1 MEALL
6 EILEDSLIDTA
17 KLVPFL
23 LVTYLVM
30 EALEHGASEHVERAV
45 TSAGPAGPVVG
56 ALLGVVPQC
65 GFSAMAATLYSARIV
80 TLGTLLAVFLSTSDE
95 MLPVFMAGQMPI
107 ERILPILGVKA
118 ACGIVAG
125 VMIDLVARATGH
137 GPDGHL
143 HIHELCER
151 EGCECDEI
159 EDEGHDEP
167 EDHAHEHEHAHD
179 HGHHHGHSHHH
190 GHGRGGMLW
199 GIVRSALVHTVQVT
213 IFIFVVTLVLGAVVE
228 TVGQD
233 AIGAFMGRHPLRA
246 VFLSGLV
253 GLIPNCGASV
263 AISQLFLEGS
273 LGTPAMLSGLLVG
286 AGAGLLVLFRT
297 NDNVRQNL
305 MVVVLLYA
313 VGVAVG
319 VLAAVLGISF

>member
-56 ALLGVVPQC
+56 SLLGVVPQC

-263 AISQLFLEGS
+263 AITELY
-273 LGTPAMLSGLLVG
+273 LSGALATGPMVAGLLASGGV
-286 AGAGLLVLFRT
+286 GLLVLFRT
-297 NDNVRQNL
+297 NANLRQNL
-305 MVVVLLYA
+305 QILAVVYA
-313 VGVAVG
+313 VSVVSGLTVG
-319 VLAAVLGISF
+319 ALGIIL